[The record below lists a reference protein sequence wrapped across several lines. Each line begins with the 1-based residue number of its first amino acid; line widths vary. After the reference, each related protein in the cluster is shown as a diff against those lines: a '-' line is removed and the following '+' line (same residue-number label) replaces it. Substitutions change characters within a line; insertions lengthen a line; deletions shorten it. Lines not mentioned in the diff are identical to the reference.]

1 MKDIQKRRK
10 LIIDL
15 LINAEDYLTVKKIS
29 SLLGVSERTVHND
42 LDYLQD
48 KYEIIKKSGVGIRLV
63 SNNNLID
70 TEITLDGRR
79 LDIIKKLILEGRTV
93 TINELKEQY
102 YVSQS
107 SILND
112 LRWIRNNFLKSYNAN
127 LFSSEKGT
135 KVICSENERIKILV
149 SYSNLAINLDQTIF
163 QKEEIIRKFSLIYP
177 KNICETC
184 WHVIE
189 LFRNE
194 QFSQKA
200 EYYLQNVYRFLL
212 ALIFR
217 LQLGNHLVVENKNE
231 LHTMQVMELTNYLLA
246 RDVYNLINENLD
258 TKVKPTE
265 EDVLYLSMLLRAN
278 KIRFLKSTNG
288 IDDYSKQ
295 FASSLIDKMS
305 EVLGIDLTGNL
316 QLVEMIC
323 SHCNAMFERIKNK
336 VKLENPMLQII
347 KQEYQ
352 AMFELVWLIVD
363 AIDHDVS
370 KNISEDEIGFLMLYF
385 QNEMEKNK
393 KSKKI
398 IVVCPNG
405 IVASNLIASKIREFL
420 PPMDIIEVTSID
432 KISKNDI
439 SGYSFIVSTTA
450 LDEQVIPV
458 IQVSMLLTIQD
469 INNIKDMYEGIS
481 ECKKSINT
489 IVSQLKTKYL
499 SEGDIFWS
507 NKPLTRENVIH
518 EVCKKLLA
526 SGKVKNGFCESVLN
540 REKISSTSI
549 STGGAI
555 PHASCKYV
563 NETCFALY
571 VSSKPIDWGDYSV
584 KVIIFF
590 ALVEPDMPNSRR
602 ILTEAFNFIRE
613 QNVVDTLANVS
624 SRDKLIDLIYF
635 GGKND

>member
-177 KNICETC
+177 ENICETC

-398 IVVCPNG
+398 IFVFPNG
-405 IVASNLIASKIREFL
+405 LY
-420 PPMDIIEVTSID
+420 PT
-432 KISKNDI
+432 
-439 SGYSFIVSTTA
+439 
-450 LDEQVIPV
+450 
-458 IQVSMLLTIQD
+458 
-469 INNIKDMYEGIS
+469 NI
-481 ECKKSINT
+481 
-489 IVSQLKTKYL
+489 
-499 SEGDIFWS
+499 F
-507 NKPLTRENVIH
+507 P
-518 EVCKKLLA
+518 
-526 SGKVKNGFCESVLN
+526 
-540 REKISSTSI
+540 
-549 STGGAI
+549 
-555 PHASCKYV
+555 
-563 NETCFALY
+563 
-571 VSSKPIDWGDYSV
+571 
-584 KVIIFF
+584 
-590 ALVEPDMPNSRR
+590 
-602 ILTEAFNFIRE
+602 
-613 QNVVDTLANVS
+613 AN
-624 SRDKLIDLIYF
+624 I
-635 GGKND
+635 

>member
-48 KYEIIKKSGVGIRLV
+48 KYEIIKKSGVGIRLT
-63 SNNNLID
+63 SNNNLSDIEMSLND
-70 TEITLDGRR
+70 RR
-79 LDIIKKLILEGRTV
+79 LDIIKKLILESSTV
-93 TINELKEQY
+93 TINELKEKY

-112 LRWIRNNFLKSYNAN
+112 LKWIKNNFLQSYNAS
-127 LFSSEKGT
+127 LVSSEKGT
-135 KVICSENERIKILV
+135 CVICSENERIKLLV
-149 SYSNLAINLDQTIF
+149 SYSNLVISLDQTVF
-163 QKEEIIRKFSLIYP
+163 QKEEIIRKFSLIYSN
-177 KNICETC
+177 NICETC

-189 LFRNE
+189 SFRNE

-212 ALIFR
+212 ALIYR
-217 LQLGNHLVVENKNE
+217 LQLGKHLVVENKNE

-258 TKVKPTE
+258 IKVMPTE
-265 EDVLYLSMLLRAN
+265 ADILYLAMLLRAN
-278 KIRFLKSTNG
+278 KICFLKTANG
-288 IDDYSKQ
+288 IDEYSMQ
-295 FASSLIDKMS
+295 FASSLIEKMS
-305 EVLGIDLTGNL
+305 EVLEIDLTGNS
-316 QLVEMIC
+316 QLIEMI
-323 SHCNAMFERIKNK
+323 SLHCNAMFERIKNK
-336 VKLENPMLQII
+336 VKLENPMIQII

-363 AIDHDVS
+363 AIDHNVS

-405 IVASNLIASKIREFL
+405 VVASNLIASKIKEFL

-432 KISKNDI
+432 RIEKNDI

-450 LDEQVIPV
+450 IDEQVIPV
-458 IQVSMLLTIQD
+458 VQVSMLLTIQD
-469 INNIKDMYEGIS
+469 INNIKDMYEDIS
-481 ECKKSINT
+481 ECKKGANT
-489 IVSQLKTKYL
+489 SVSRLKTQYL
-499 SEGDIFWS
+499 AEEDIFWS
-507 NKPLTRENVIH
+507 NKSLTREDVIY
-518 EVCKKLLA
+518 EVCQKLIS
-526 SGKVKNGFCESVLN
+526 SGKVKNGFCESVLT

-563 NETCFALY
+563 NHTCFALY
-571 VSSKPIDWGDYSV
+571 VSSKPIEWGDYSV

-590 ALVEPDMPNSRR
+590 ALSESDVVDSKR
-602 ILTEAFNFIRE
+602 ILSEAFNFIRE
-613 QNVVDTLANVS
+613 QIVVDTLSSVS
-624 SRDKLIDLIYF
+624 SRDELVELLCI
-635 GGKND
+635 GGKHD